1 VIRLS
6 EELNLEKY
14 QIRTDLAIEAHQ
26 LAVEEE
32 ERKAPEEEESK
43 NVSGVQIEEETID
56 EVKVTKVIIDEVGAK
71 RLGKKQ
77 GSYLTFESQG
87 IRRKDTDIQE
97 KMERVFAN
105 QFHQFM
111 TDIGIKEED
120 TCLVVGLGNWNVTPD
135 ALGPIA
141 AENLLVTRHLFELA
155 PEQVQDGY
163 RPVSAVTPG
172 VMGLTG
178 IETSDVIFGIIEK
191 TKPDFV
197 IAIDALASRSI
208 ERVNA
213 TIQVSD
219 TGIHPGSGVGNKRK
233 DLSKDTLGIPVIAVG
248 IPTVVDAVS
257 ITSDTIDYVLKHFGR
272 EMREGNAPSRS
283 LAPAGMTFGE
293 KRVLTEEDL
302 PPDEKKQTIMGMIGT
317 LPEEEKRQLI
327 REVLSPLG
335 HNLMV
340 TPKEVDVFID
350 DMANVIAAGLNAA
363 LHRKVNQDN
372 VGAYTH

>member
-1 VIRLS
+1 MS
-6 EELNLEKY
+6 EELNLDQY
-14 QIRTDLAIEAHQ
+14 QVRTDLAVEAHQ
-26 LAVEEE
+26 IVLEEE
-32 ERKAPEEEESK
+32 EKKTNKKDAPRE
-43 NVSGVQIEEETID
+43 VSGVQVEEETIED
-56 EVKVTKVIIDEVGAK
+56 VTITHVTIDEVGAK
-71 RLGKKQ
+71 RLGKKA
-77 GSYLTFESQG
+77 GHYLTFEAQG
-87 IRRKDTDIQE
+87 IRKKDTALQE
-97 KMERVFAN
+97 KMESIFADT
-105 QFHQFM
+105 FHSFM
-111 TDIGIKEED
+111 TNIGIKETD

-141 AENLLVTRHLFELA
+141 VENLLITRHLFELA
-155 PEQVQDGY
+155 PEQVQEGY
-163 RPVSAVTPG
+163 RPVSAIAPG

-208 ERVNA
+208 ERVNT
-213 TIQVSD
+213 TIQISD

-233 DLSKDTLGIPVIAVG
+233 EISKEALGIPVIAVG

-272 EMREGNAPSRS
+272 EMKEGNAPSRS

-293 KRVLTEEDL
+293 TRKLTEEDL
-302 PPDEKKQTIMGMIGT
+302 PTEEKRTTIMGMIGN
-317 LPEEEKRQLI
+317 LPEQEKRQLI
-327 REVLSPLG
+327 REVLAPLG

-340 TPKEVDVFID
+340 TPKEVDVFIE
-350 DMANVIAAGLNAA
+350 DMANVLAGGLNAA
-363 LHRKVNQDN
+363 LHRQVNQDN

>member
-1 VIRLS
+1 MS

-32 ERKAPEEEESK
+32 ERKAPEEEEAK

-302 PPDEKKQTIMGMIGT
+302 PSDEKKQTIMGMIGT